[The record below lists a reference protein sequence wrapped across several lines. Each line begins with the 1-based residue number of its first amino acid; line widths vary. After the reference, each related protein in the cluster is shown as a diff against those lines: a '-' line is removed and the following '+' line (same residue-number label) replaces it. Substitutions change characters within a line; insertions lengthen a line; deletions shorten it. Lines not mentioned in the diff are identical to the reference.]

1 MDALKTIAIALL
13 SGLGGYTAG
22 VPLGMYLV
30 QTFTPNRHD
39 RAQDAAVTGVYVI
52 GPLAAL
58 VAGFAAA
65 EIFSHVRRTF

>member
-1 MDALKTIAIALL
+1 
-13 SGLGGYTAG
+13 
-22 VPLGMYLV
+22 MYLV